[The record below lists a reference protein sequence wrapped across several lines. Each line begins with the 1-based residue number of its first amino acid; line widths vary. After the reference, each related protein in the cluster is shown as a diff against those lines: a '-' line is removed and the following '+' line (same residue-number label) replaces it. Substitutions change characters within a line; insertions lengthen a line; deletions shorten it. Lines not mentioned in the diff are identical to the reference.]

1 LGVDQIYFKVKG
13 HTSRFDRH
21 PMGIRFYFHK
31 ILVWVLLFSLGGL
44 SLGSCALP
52 RVSAEDRLFAPLKLE
67 LVDDYTLPPTSF
79 QDVPVGGLSG
89 LAYDAAKG
97 VFYVISDD
105 RSGFAPARFYT
116 LKPKLGVDKTTGQT
130 GIKTIDIKSV
140 TALKNPK
147 GETYPRNTIDTEGIV
162 LSPRETVFISSE
174 GVAKDGIAP
183 FVNEFD
189 LQTGAFV
196 GALPIPEH
204 YLPKKGPDGER
215 EGIQDNLGF
224 EGLTMGVDGTADLFR
239 LFVATEN
246 SLAQDQPGKDSE
258 DPTRVRLMH
267 YSLMQGRTDLTGEY
281 LYEFDRAPLGTVDQG
296 LCEILSVDNAG
307 HFLSLERTLGLTG
320 FNGKIFQFTM
330 AGATDTSA
338 IDALQPQPPQAPNPV
353 RKTLVLDLA
362 NLGITIDN
370 VEGMALGPVLADG
383 SKSLLIVTDDN
394 FSKDQVT
401 QFLLFRLV
409 NEDETP
415 IPPLKPAP
423 VKPTVKPSP

>member
-1 LGVDQIYFKVKG
+1 
-13 HTSRFDRH
+13 
-21 PMGIRFYFHK
+21 MGIRFDWRQV
-31 ILVWVLLFSLGGL
+31 LVFVLLYCLGTSGL
-44 SLGSCALP
+44 SGCALP
-52 RVSAEDRLFAPLKLE
+52 RVSAEARLFAPLKLE

-97 VFYVISDD
+97 VFYAVSDD

-116 LKPKLGVDKTTGQT
+116 LKPKLGKDKTTGQT
-130 GIKTIDIKSV
+130 EIKTIDIKTV

-162 LSPRETVFISSE
+162 LSPRGTVFISSE

-224 EGLTMGVDGTADLFR
+224 EGLTMGVDGTPDLFR

-246 SLAQDQPGKDSE
+246 SLAQDLPPQDSE
-258 DPTRVRLMH
+258 EPTRVRLMH
-267 YSLMQGRTDLTGEY
+267 YAVMQGRADLTGEY
-281 LYEFDRAPLGTVDQG
+281 LYEFDKPPLGTVEQG
-296 LCEILSVDNAG
+296 LSEILSVDNAG
-307 HFLSLERTLGLTG
+307 HFLALERTFGLTG

-330 AGATDTSA
+330 AGASDTSA
-338 IDALQPQPPQAPNPV
+338 IAALQPKPPQAPTPV
-353 RKTLVLDLA
+353 HKTLVLDLA
-362 NLGITIDN
+362 DLGIAIDN
-370 VEGMALGPVLADG
+370 VEGLALGPVLADG
-383 SKSLLIVTDDN
+383 SKSLLIVSDDN
-394 FSKDQVT
+394 FNKDQVT

-409 NEDETP
+409 NEDEPP
-415 IPPLKPAP
+415 IPPLKPTPAA
-423 VKPTVKPSP
+423 VKPTVKPTVKPGP

>member
-1 LGVDQIYFKVKG
+1 
-13 HTSRFDRH
+13 
-21 PMGIRFYFHK
+21 MGIRFYLSK
-31 ILVWVLLFSLGGL
+31 VLVWILLFSLGGL
-44 SLGSCALP
+44 GLSSCALP
-52 RVSAEDRLFAPLKLE
+52 RVSAEARLFAPLKLE

-97 VFYVISDD
+97 VFYSISDD

-116 LKPKLGVDKTTGQT
+116 LKPKLGTDKTTGQT
-130 GIKTIDIKSV
+130 EIKTIDIKSV

-162 LSPRETVFISSE
+162 LSPRGTVFVSSE

-239 LFVATEN
+239 LFVATES
-246 SLAQDQPGKDSE
+246 SLAQDLPPKDSDE
-258 DPTRVRLMH
+258 PTRVRLMH
-267 YSLMQGRTDLTGEY
+267 YSLMMGRADLTGEY
-281 LYEFDRAPLGTVDQG
+281 LYEFDKAPLGTVDQG
-296 LCEILSVDNAG
+296 LSEILSVDNAG
-307 HFLSLERTLGLTG
+307 HFLALERTFGLTG

-330 AGATDTSA
+330 AGASDTSA
-338 IDALQPQPPQAPNPV
+338 IAALQPKPPTPPAPV

-362 NLGITIDN
+362 DLGITIDN

-409 NEDETP
+409 NADETLV
-415 IPPLKPAP
+415 PPLKPAAAQP
-423 VKPTVKPSP
+423 TVKPTVQPTVKPSP